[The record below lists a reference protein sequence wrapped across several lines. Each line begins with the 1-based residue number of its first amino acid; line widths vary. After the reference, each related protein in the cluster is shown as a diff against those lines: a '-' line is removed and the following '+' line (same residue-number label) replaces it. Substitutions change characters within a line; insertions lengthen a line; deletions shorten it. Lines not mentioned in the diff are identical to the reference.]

1 MHNRKRSFY
10 RSFVDMQ
17 QPKPLQS
24 LSKPRAPRID
34 RIIALSA
41 DKPVKNTT

>member
-17 QPKPLQS
+17 QPKPLHS
-24 LSKPRAPRID
+24 
-34 RIIALSA
+34 
-41 DKPVKNTT
+41 PVKENWN